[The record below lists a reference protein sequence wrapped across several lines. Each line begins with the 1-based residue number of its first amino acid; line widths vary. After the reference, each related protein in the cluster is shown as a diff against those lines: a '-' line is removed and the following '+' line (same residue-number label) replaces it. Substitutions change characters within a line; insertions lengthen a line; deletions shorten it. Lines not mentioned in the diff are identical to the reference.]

1 MKRVLAF
8 DFGASSGRAML
19 ATLENGKID
28 LKEIHRFGNDPVEVN
43 GTLYWDVLRLWF
55 EIRQA
60 ITKANAEGGFDS
72 IGIDTWGVDFGLLD
86 KKGQLLMNPVHY
98 RDTRTEGI
106 SDEIFENIISKDDLY
121 MKAGIQYMRF
131 NTIYQLSYLVK
142 EYPWL
147 LEKADVM
154 LPMPDLFAYFL
165 TGEKRSEFTITSTS
179 NLMDP
184 QKKEWDLE
192 LCEKLGIPT
201 HIFPKMIRPGEQYG
215 LLRPELCEELGCKPV
230 PVIAVATHDTASA
243 VVSAPASDKDFV
255 YISCGTWSLFGTEN
269 ECPVITEAS
278 AAADF
283 TNEGGYGGTTR
294 FLKNIMGLWLIQ
306 ESRRQWIREGEDVT
320 YAMLEKEALVEEPFR
335 SFINVD
341 DPAFETPGNLPRRV
355 RAYCEKTGQ
364 PIPETRGQVMRCI
377 YESLAMKYRR
387 TFLQLQEL
395 TGKTYHSIHVVGGGI
410 KDTLLCRLAAD
421 AVGAKVLAGP
431 AEATATGNAAVQFIS
446 LGELSD
452 LWDARATIA
461 RSIDLKVYEPADTA
475 SWDANYAR
483 YLKVT
488 GLE

>member
-43 GTLYWDVLRLWF
+43 GTLYWDVLRLCF

-121 MKAGIQYMRF
+121 KKAGIQYMRF
-131 NTIYQLSYLVK
+131 NTIYQLYYLQK

-184 QKKEWDLE
+184 QKKTWDLE

-201 HIFPKMIRPGEQYG
+201 HIFPEMIRPGEQYG
-215 LLRPELCEELGCKPV
+215 MLRPELCEELGCKPV

-243 VVSAPASDKDFV
+243 VVSAPATDKDFV

-364 PIPETRGQVMRCI
+364 PVPETRGQVMRCI

-475 SWDANYAR
+475 SWDENYAR

>member
-19 ATLENGKID
+19 ATLENGKIH

-86 KKGQLLMNPVHY
+86 DKGQLLANPVHY

-106 SDEIFENIISKDDLY
+106 SDEIFEKVMSKDEIY
-121 MKAGIQYMRF
+121 MRAGIQYMRF
-131 NTIYQLSYLVK
+131 NTIYQLSYLQK

-147 LEKADVM
+147 LEKAEVM

-165 TGEKRSEFTITSTS
+165 TGAKRSEFTITSTS

-192 LCEKLGIPT
+192 MCEKLGIPT
-201 HIFPKMIRPGEQYG
+201 HIFPEMIRPGEQYG
-215 LLRPELCEELGCKPV
+215 TLRPELCEELGCDPV

-243 VVSAPASDKDFV
+243 VVSAPAADKDFV

-269 ECPVITEAS
+269 ECPVINEAS
-278 AAADF
+278 AAANF

-306 ESRRQWIREGEDVT
+306 ESRRKWIREGEDVT

-335 SFINVD
+335 SFIDVD

-355 RAYCEKTGQ
+355 KEYCRKTGQ
-364 PIPETRGQVMRCI
+364 PVPETRGQVMRCI

-446 LGELSD
+446 LGELKD

-475 SWDANYAR
+475 SWDAHYAR
-483 YLKVT
+483 YLQVT

>member
-86 KKGQLLMNPVHY
+86 EKGQLLMNPVHY
-98 RDTRTEGI
+98 RDTRTEGV
-106 SDEIFENIISKDDLY
+106 SDEIFENVISKDDLY

-147 LEKADVM
+147 LEKTAVM

-165 TGEKRSEFTITSTS
+165 TGAKRSEFTITSTS

-184 QKKEWDLE
+184 QKKAWDLE

-201 HIFPKMIRPGEQYG
+201 HIFPEMIRPGEQYG
-215 LLRPELCEELGCKPV
+215 TLRPELCEELGCDPV
-230 PVIAVATHDTASA
+230 PVIAIATHDTASA

-269 ECPVITEAS
+269 ECPVINEAS
-278 AAADF
+278 AAANF

-335 SFINVD
+335 SFIDVD

-355 RAYCEKTGQ
+355 KEYCKKTGQ
-364 PIPETRGQVMRCI
+364 PVPETRGQVMRCI
-377 YESLAMKYRR
+377 YESLAMKYRL

-446 LGELSD
+446 LGELKD

-475 SWDANYAR
+475 SWDAHYAR
-483 YLKVT
+483 YLQVT
-488 GLE
+488 GLK

>member
-19 ATLENGKID
+19 ATLEDGRID
-28 LKEIHRFGNDPVEVN
+28 LKEIHRFGNDPVAVN
-43 GTLYWDVLRLWF
+43 GVLYWDVLRLWF

-60 ITKANAEGGFDS
+60 ITKANAEGGFGS

-86 KKGQLLMNPVHY
+86 DKGQLLMNPVHY

-106 SDEIFENIISKDDLY
+106 SDEIFEKVMSKDEIY
-121 MKAGIQYMRF
+121 MRAGIQYMRF
-131 NTIYQLSYLVK
+131 NTIYQLCYLKK

-147 LEKADVM
+147 LEKAEVL

-192 LCEKLGIPT
+192 LCETLGIPT

-215 LLRPELCEELGCKPV
+215 TLRPELCEELGCDPV

-243 VVSAPASDKDFV
+243 VVSAPATEKDFV

-269 ECPVITEAS
+269 ECPVINETS
-278 AAADF
+278 AAANF

-335 SFINVD
+335 SFIDVD

-355 RAYCEKTGQ
+355 KEYCEKTGQ
-364 PIPETRGQVMRCI
+364 PVPETRGQVMRCI
-377 YESLAMKYRR
+377 YESLAMKYRL

-446 LGELSD
+446 LGELKD
-452 LWDARATIA
+452 LWDARETIA

-488 GLE
+488 GLK